1 MSRMSTI
8 TDSNNSALPFK
19 VVMLGDMAVGKTA
32 LVNRLSKN
40 LFTATETTVGSN
52 FASKIF

>member
-1 MSRMSTI
+1 MSTI